1 MIISTLQISLFDAI
15 LLATFVSASA
25 SPWQADFTSCKADF
39 ERNLTGN
46 GTMCLDAKALLWPED
61 RTLTHFL
68 GDYTTNFCDGSD
80 IDGNHTKRLIAV
92 TVSGCKAKCGNGPD
106 LNDVN
111 QAFQIFATWVL
122 PVIAL
127 IAQLPYESLSERK
140 RKNMWALAA
149 WLGSPAATLAAT
161 LWNLHIIKCCAK
173 ASSRAP
179 RDGPDYKDVYYVL
192 SCLNQYEYPLNG
204 HLDPNA
210 EEVPDPNV
218 EKPPEYMKYTVKRM
232 RDRDKALFYGLCRP
246 LRADLPMNDRTRAES
261 LWMIHELA
269 FQLRMSRRRA
279 VWPLSL
285 SIIWFYVAFIISV
298 VVAFKD
304 LGDNTTAHSLA
315 LGLFLSWLPSVLIVT
330 IVDRNPVVGTRCKI
344 LIERWLHNCHRL
356 RTQPVNEQR
365 ERWTSGGTDFTIGEF
380 VGQGRYPGYRG
391 VVAAITDMMKNER
404 IHSGNRENGPMDT
417 LDNDRHKIFSTK
429 CVTKP
434 WAWVRRW
441 ICGLVV
447 QSIAVWM
454 AFMVAFNTPAVGL
467 GCRSLMYLIYFCL
480 SFIPWLLAGIPQDTL
495 RSLSRYLLQ
504 FTRTLNVLAVL
515 LLFLIMIFQVLG
527 VLNNCFCNATFGSK
541 AYGRYVM
548 FENAQYYKENFNVQV
563 FWGSATAVGLLS
575 SLVMLFWAV
584 LRWLRCKELWKQG
597 EDHEVELPAGAEAGF
612 SRHWLR

>member
-1 MIISTLQISLFDAI
+1 
-15 LLATFVSASA
+15 
-25 SPWQADFTSCKADF
+25 
-39 ERNLTGN
+39 
-46 GTMCLDAKALLWPED
+46 
-61 RTLTHFL
+61 
-68 GDYTTNFCDGSD
+68 
-80 IDGNHTKRLIAV
+80 
-92 TVSGCKAKCGNGPD
+92 
-106 LNDVN
+106 
-111 QAFQIFATWVL
+111 
-122 PVIAL
+122 
-127 IAQLPYESLSERK
+127 
-140 RKNMWALAA
+140 
-149 WLGSPAATLAAT
+149 
-161 LWNLHIIKCCAK
+161 
-173 ASSRAP
+173 
-179 RDGPDYKDVYYVL
+179 
-192 SCLNQYEYPLNG
+192 
-204 HLDPNA
+204 
-210 EEVPDPNV
+210 
-218 EKPPEYMKYTVKRM
+218 
-232 RDRDKALFYGLCRP
+232 
-246 LRADLPMNDRTRAES
+246 
-261 LWMIHELA
+261 MIHELA

-285 SIIWFYVAFIISV
+285 SIIWFYVAFVISV

-356 RTQPVNEQR
+356 RTQPVTEQP

-434 WAWVRRW
+434 GAWVRRW

-454 AFMVAFNTPAVGL
+454 AFMVAFNTPTVGL

-515 LLFLIMIFQVLG
+515 LLFLIMIFQVFG
-527 VLNNCFCNATFGSK
+527 VLNSCFCNATFGSK
-541 AYGRYVM
+541 ANGSYVM
-548 FENAQYYKENFNVQV
+548 FENA
-563 FWGSATAVGLLS
+563 
-575 SLVMLFWAV
+575 
-584 LRWLRCKELWKQG
+584 
-597 EDHEVELPAGAEAGF
+597 
-612 SRHWLR
+612 